1 MAHRLVTVLTLVLAG
16 IGCSSDDPKPTESG
30 TVSPGPK
37 SVPTEQPSKP
47 APKPKVTHVLRHQFK
62 KGETRHLLTTHNIK
76 QVAGG
81 MESPMMVKQYSKWT
95 TEEVLED
102 GSGRLSHSVP
112 RVAFRMTSPL
122 GILKYDS
129 TDDEEPD
136 SPLWAQLKPE
146 MDYRLKTSYS
156 CVISPTGK
164 VSDLKISDEFREAL
178 KKNLATASTD
188 PVEYLSADTS
198 DYFIEYPE
206 DPTAPGDTWPS
217 VEMNYS
223 MLGGRITKTG
233 EYKLESEDSS
243 SQRSTLRISMTHNVK
258 ADFPEDATFLMNF
271 LPDATDQ
278 IVVELPSGR
287 LVSRVVKSANE
298 MILKMMGV
306 ETVIQRKRETTI
318 VPYVDSTE
326 DSESGSQA
334 DPAQQP
340 VPPKTP

>member
-30 TVSPGPK
+30 TVSPGPQ

-62 KGETRHLLTTHNIK
+62 EGETRHLLTTYNVK

-81 MESPMMVKQYSKWT
+81 VETPIMIKQYSKWT

-102 GSGRLSHSVP
+102 GSGRLSHSVS

-122 GILKYDS
+122 GTLKYDS

-188 PVEYLSADTS
+188 PVEYLTAETS

-217 VEMNYS
+217 VEMNFS
-223 MLGGRITKTG
+223 MMGGRITKTG
-233 EYKLESEDSS
+233 EYKLDPEDSS

-258 ADFPEDATFLMNF
+258 TEFPEDATFLLNF
-271 LPDATDQ
+271 LPDGTDQ
-278 IVVELPSGR
+278 IEVELPSGR
-287 LVSRVVKSANE
+287 LAKRVVKSANE
-298 MILKMMGV
+298 MIFKMMGV
-306 ETVIQRKRETTI
+306 ETVIQRENQMTI
-318 VPYVDSTE
+318 VPYVDSAE
-326 DSESGSQA
+326 DSETGSQA

-340 VPPKTP
+340 LPSKTP